1 MRTSTSKL
9 IDSTAFTPLVFSTT
23 GGMAVECKQYH
34 SRLAQLVAA
43 KKGEIYA
50 NTMLWNK
57 ARIFFALLRSAL
69 HCLRGSR
76 ASRKVHF
83 EFSDYDLDIDKGH
96 ANIC

>member
-1 MRTSTSKL
+1 MWTSTSKL

-23 GGMAVECKQYH
+23 GG
-34 SRLAQLVAA
+34 RLAQLVAA

-50 NTMLWNK
+50 NTMLWIK

-76 ASRKVHF
+76 ASSKVHF
-83 EFSDYDLDIDKGH
+83 EFLDYDLDIDKGH